1 MSGMPC
7 SVRGNSWWI
16 VAQSSAFRGTFGSAF
31 DAVLGTLDRMSELST
46 TRAVTLYVGALLG
59 PGVLLVPGLAAEI
72 AGPASIVSW
81 LALLGVSGLL
91 AAVFSAL
98 GRRYPGRSG
107 AAGFAGA
114 AFGPRAERAVAAC
127 FLVGAVLGAPVVCL
141 IGAGY
146 VTQVFGGGLRV
157 TVALAAVLLLVVVA
171 LTASAGQASGAVQLG
186 LVGVL
191 TAVVLVAVVGA
202 LPAARLDNWTPFA
215 PHGWSA
221 VGTAGTVLMLSFV
234 GWEAIA
240 PMTAHLRDAD
250 RQLPRVIGLAFL
262 ITSTIY
268 LALAV
273 AVVGVLGA
281 RAGSATP
288 VADLLRVAVGPVGA
302 VVAAVAAVALTLA
315 ATNAY
320 LCGAAELAAELVGP
334 RGRRSLPLV
343 LAAVGV
349 VLLGLAAAGRVS
361 TAQLVVLP
369 TTLFVA
375 VYVAATAAGV
385 RLLSGSA
392 RFAAAL
398 CCAAVGV
405 VLAFAG
411 TAVALPLLV
420 AAVGVSARRGPS
432 RARPERRRA
441 ALR

>member
-1 MSGMPC
+1 MVGLF
-7 SVRGNSWWI
+7 WWI
-16 VAQSSAFRGTFGSAF
+16 VAQNGPSSGTFGSAF
-31 DAVLGTLDRMSELST
+31 DAAFGTLDGMSELST

-81 LALLGVSGLL
+81 VGLLGVSGLL
-91 AAVFSAL
+91 AVVFSAL
-98 GRRYPGRSG
+98 GRRHPGRSG

-141 IGAGY
+141 IGAAY
-146 VTQVFGGGLRV
+146 VTQVVGGGLRV
-157 TVALAAVLLLVVVA
+157 TVALAAALLLVVVA
-171 LTASAGQASGAVQLG
+171 MTAGAGQASGAVQLG

-191 TAVVLVAVVGA
+191 TAVVVVAVVGA
-202 LPAARLDNWTPFA
+202 LPSARIDNWTPFA

-240 PMTAHLRDAD
+240 PMTARLRDAD
-250 RQLPRVIGLAFL
+250 RQLPRVITLAFS
-262 ITSTIY
+262 ITSAVY

-273 AVVGVLGA
+273 AVVGVLGP

-288 VADLLRVAVGPVGA
+288 VAELLRIAIGPVGA
-302 VVAAVAAVALTLA
+302 VVAAVAAGALTLA

-320 LCGAAELAAELVGP
+320 LCGAAEMVAELVGP
-334 RGRRSLPLV
+334 RAHCVGPRTLPLGV
-343 LAAVGV
+343 AIVGIVMLAP
-349 VLLGLAAAGRVS
+349 AAAGWVS

-375 VYVAATAAGV
+375 VYLAATAAGV
-385 RLLSGSA
+385 RLLAGSA
-392 RFAAAL
+392 RLAAAL
-398 CCAAVGV
+398 ACAAVGV
-405 VLAFAG
+405 VFAFAG
-411 TAVALPLLV
+411 TAVGVPVLV
-420 AAVGVSARRGPS
+420 VAVTAGWRARRTSSQATDQLTPC
-432 RARPERRRA
+432 R
-441 ALR
+441 